1 MNLSLSG
8 PMINSFTGISFSLFI
23 ITSSSFSAGF
33 NMLNLRLL
41 KTFLNHYRLNL
52 KKKPNPSLLSGLNVN
67 VIGAQ
72 WLPLGPDF
80 VDAPRVNTEP
90 HWMMVSLGDIPPTI
104 TITGVCCWLCM
115 AV

>member
-8 PMINSFTGISFSLFI
+8 PMTLACCLEL
-23 ITSSSFSAGF
+23 T
-33 NMLNLRLL
+33 L
-41 KTFLNHYRLNL
+41 T
-52 KKKPNPSLLSGLNVN
+52 
-67 VIGAQ
+67 

-80 VDAPRVNTEP
+80 VDAPHVNTEP

-115 AV
+115 AVLCFPHVTQTALLPH